1 MVDLEQ
7 KRLIRLMID
16 RLIFVF
22 LTDNLVCRRGL
33 HHKKEEQNGVVW

>member
-1 MVDLEQ
+1 MVDFEQ

-22 LTDNLVCRRGL
+22 LTDNLACIRGL